1 MVVSTVD
8 RWRFKASDAVEE
20 VLRYKALCSSR
31 FWLELSR
38 TVFDRR
44 ANQVAA
50 LRGVTLP
57 HCVSHK
63 PDKPSEPSCTESK
76 LKLRSVNLCAFYFS
90 LFFPHLC
97 GHRGVRACSE
107 SGYPPSRWL
116 FFFHFRLLYTL
127 VGWLVGFR
135 MLWLSG
141 MPSLAN

>member
-76 LKLRSVNLCAFYFS
+76 
-90 LFFPHLC
+90 
-97 GHRGVRACSE
+97 
-107 SGYPPSRWL
+107 
-116 FFFHFRLLYTL
+116 
-127 VGWLVGFR
+127 
-135 MLWLSG
+135 
-141 MPSLAN
+141 